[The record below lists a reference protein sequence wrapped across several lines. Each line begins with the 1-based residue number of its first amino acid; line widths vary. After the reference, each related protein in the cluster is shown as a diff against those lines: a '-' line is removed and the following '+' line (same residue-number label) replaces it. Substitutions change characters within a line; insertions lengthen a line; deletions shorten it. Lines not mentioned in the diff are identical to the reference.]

1 MNEHLNNQT
10 NEQYF
15 NEYSIQEPQIKQR
28 PPKRSRGKK
37 ALAVF
42 AAVTV
47 MAACSVCGYLGGVY
61 ANGKA
66 QENGNSANLN
76 NSSNNSNVVYMS
88 NNTSPVNSEGGDE
101 LSISEIAAMAADS
114 VVEIVVQSA
123 SDTGYIGQTILTGAG
138 SGVILTQSGYI
149 ITNNH
154 VVEGADSIN
163 VRLRNGEEY
172 EAKLIGTD
180 SKSDIA
186 VIKID
191 AENLTA
197 AVVGD
202 SSLLQVGELAVA
214 IGNPLGELG
223 GTVTDGI
230 ISALD
235 REITIDG
242 VNMTLL
248 QTNAAINPGNSG
260 GALVN
265 TRGELVGINTLIK
278 SQTGSYIG
286 YSFAIPESI
295 VKKVVVDLKEYG
307 VVQRAL
313 LGISYR
319 YIDQDFI
326 DQMGKETGIKELG
339 GVYVATVSEDG
350 AASAAGIRK
359 GDVIVAIDGVKI
371 DNASAVQEQIAKH
384 RPNDKVKITVKR
396 DGAVKLF
403 DVTLRN
409 KAGKTELITRE
420 AVDVTAALGGKFRDA
435 GTKLCQELEIKGG
448 VQVVGIKSNGILA
461 RARVKEGFVITHIND
476 RPVYSLSDMERM
488 SDKITS
494 IDGIYPNGRAASYM
508 LVE

>member
-1 MNEHLNNQT
+1 MRKVLL
-10 NEQYF
+10 F
-15 NEYSIQEPQIKQR
+15 A
-28 PPKRSRGKK
+28 GV
-37 ALAVF
+37 LA
-42 AAVTV
+42 AS
-47 MAACSVCGYLGGVY
+47 MAAGAATAYSVARATEKGEAYTAPSTEFASSVGTHFTSYEPGSYPDLTYAAENAVKGVVNIVNTQEVENDYYSGGGGFEQFFEFFGMPRGYQQQPQQPRERKSG
-61 ANGKA
+61 
-66 QENGNSANLN
+66 
-76 NSSNNSNVVYMS
+76 
-88 NNTSPVNSEGGDE
+88 
-101 LSISEIAAMAADS
+101 
-114 VVEIVVQSA
+114 
-123 SDTGYIGQTILTGAG
+123 G
-138 SGVILTQSGYI
+138 SGVIISPDGYI
-149 ITNNH
+149 VTNNH
-154 VVEGADSIN
+154 VVENATK
-163 VRLRNGEEY
+163 LRVTLNDNRSFD
-172 EAKLIGTD
+172 AKVIGTD
-180 SKSDIA
+180 PTTDVA
-186 VIKID
+186 LIKID
-191 AENLTA
+191 ATDLPTIPMGDSDDLRLGEWVLAIGSPFDLRSTITAGIVSAKGRSLKALPSQFSLESFIQTDA
-197 AVVGD
+197 AV
-202 SSLLQVGELAVA
+202 
-214 IGNPLGELG
+214 
-223 GTVTDGI
+223 
-230 ISALD
+230 
-235 REITIDG
+235 
-242 VNMTLL
+242 
-248 QTNAAINPGNSG
+248 NPGNSG